1 MIAETLAGIA
11 LFKSAVTG
19 LKSAIGTAKDV
30 SEIGGFINQLFTA
43 EKQINQQRNKQ
54 AGVSS
59 LDGFRDA
66 ASTVIDAKLVQE
78 KLQEVKNLVNLR
90 FGPDTWQSILDMK
103 AKQEREAR
111 LAAAEAR
118 RLAIKRQDDIL
129 LFIYWAACIGL
140 GVFAL
145 GLFVYILMEASN
157 V

>member
-19 LKSAIGTAKDV
+19 LKSVIGTAKDV

-59 LDGFRDA
+59 LDGFKGA
-66 ASTVIDAKLVQE
+66 ASSVIDAKLVQE
-78 KLQEVKNLVNLR
+78 QLAEVRNLVNMR
-90 FGPDTWQSILDMK
+90 FGPDTWQSILDEK

-111 LAAAEAR
+111 LAAAEAK

-145 GLFVYILMEASN
+145 GLFIYILMEASN

>member
-19 LKSAIGTAKDV
+19 LKSVIGTAKDV

-54 AGVSS
+54 SGVSS
-59 LDGFRDA
+59 LDGFRGA
-66 ASTVIDAKLVQE
+66 ASSVIDAKLVQE
-78 KLQEVKNLVNLR
+78 QLAEVRNLVNMR
-90 FGPDTWQSILDMK
+90 FGPDTWQSILDEK
-103 AKQEREAR
+103 ARQEREAR

-118 RLAIKRQDDIL
+118 RLALQKQDNIL
-129 LFIYWAACIGL
+129 LIIYWAACIGL

-145 GLFVYILMEASN
+145 GLFIYILMEASN